1 MEKVTALPHQV
12 WVLLNVAD
20 TVTIPNILIKKKK
33 EKSLVALNTQ
43 QQI

>member
-20 TVTIPNILIKKKK
+20 TVTIPNILIK
-33 EKSLVALNTQ
+33 
-43 QQI
+43 